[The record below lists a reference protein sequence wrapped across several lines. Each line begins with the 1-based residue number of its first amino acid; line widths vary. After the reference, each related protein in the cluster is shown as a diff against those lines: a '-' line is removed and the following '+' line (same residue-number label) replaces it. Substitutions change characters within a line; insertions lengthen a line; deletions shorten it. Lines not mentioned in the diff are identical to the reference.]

1 MFKIFFDTLAR
12 PRHIIDHVDEKPAIK
27 FIGFLIL
34 TAIILVLPSITLNLG
49 SFHFPDDEQKLV
61 INEIRKAD
69 DIEYKIENN
78 QLIYTGT
85 NTQSNQT
92 LKFENYAFLVT
103 LTSIN
108 IPTTT
113 YVVFSESGEN
123 YLKNIDNENAV
134 IVLLTKNMV
143 KIISHYKQPDKS
155 GMTTLVATSSK
166 EDRIIKEFKYDTY
179 NVNFNKSEENKTVFE
194 NNIYF
199 FCDYLYD
206 QLKTKYLILST
217 STLIIMIVRNLLI
230 SIATTLL
237 ITGLFFRFMGV
248 PFGKMLKIVFLC
260 YTPYVL
266 GSALAV
272 CFGVDFLAIL
282 GEVIALFYT
291 YRTMKTYSLL
301 LLLKKGVETR

>member
-85 NTQSNQT
+85 NTESNQT

-134 IVLLTKNMV
+134 IVLLTKNTV

-166 EDRIIKEFKYDTY
+166 EDRIIKEFK
-179 NVNFNKSEENKTVFE
+179 ENKTVFE

-248 PFGKMLKIVFLC
+248 PFGKML
-260 YTPYVL
+260 T
-266 GSALAV
+266 
-272 CFGVDFLAIL
+272 
-282 GEVIALFYT
+282 
-291 YRTMKTYSLL
+291 
-301 LLLKKGVETR
+301 